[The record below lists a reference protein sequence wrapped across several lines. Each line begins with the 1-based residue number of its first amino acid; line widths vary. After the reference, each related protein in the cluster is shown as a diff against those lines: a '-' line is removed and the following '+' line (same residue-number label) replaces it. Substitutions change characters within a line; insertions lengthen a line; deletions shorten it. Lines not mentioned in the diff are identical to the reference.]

1 MQVLHPL
8 VPILVGKHLEHLWA
22 ASSASSRVS
31 KRGSILGGGGAS
43 GRTGA
48 ALGTLLAL
56 SSLAAASLSLRMKAL
71 SRWEIVWIDTCV
83 GASGNSSYTY
93 EYAYD

>member
-22 ASSASSRVS
+22 ASSASSREA
-31 KRGSILGGGGAS
+31 KTGSILTGGGAS
-43 GRTGA
+43 GSAGA

-56 SSLAAASLSLRMKAL
+56 SSLAAASLSLRMKTL
-71 SRWEIVWIDTCV
+71 TRCEIVWIDTCV
-83 GASGNSSYTY
+83 GASDTI
-93 EYAYD
+93 